1 MYIKVRLHIFLLLTL
16 LIIIE
21 KSETL
26 FAQQLTKDTI
36 KIKTVEIFADKV
48 AIKAETAGQTTSKID
63 SLSMRTSMTSSLSEL
78 VAKNTP
84 IFIKEYGR
92 GAMATASFRGT
103 APSHT

>member
-26 FAQQLTKDTI
+26 FSQQLTKDTI

-48 AIKAETAGQTTSKID
+48 AIKAVS
-63 SLSMRTSMTSSLSEL
+63 
-78 VAKNTP
+78 
-84 IFIKEYGR
+84 
-92 GAMATASFRGT
+92 
-103 APSHT
+103 